1 MLLHRLKQKVKVP
14 FLELAYYVANSDNDF
29 SSKEEDVINSYC
41 VEMQIDNIDFDKSN
55 IDLDLT
61 LSNIESS
68 QSQKIVLLEIMALV
82 YSDNILHQAEAKV
95 LQSMADKFQLNP
107 KLVSVYAEWSKAMFA
122 LTIQGISLIEL

>member
-1 MLLHRLKQKVKVP
+1 MFLIRLNQKEKVA

-55 IDLDLT
+55 FDLDFT

-68 QSQKIVLLEIMALV
+68 QSQKIVLLEIMALD

>member
-1 MLLHRLKQKVKVP
+1 MFLNRLNQKEKVA

-55 IDLDLT
+55 FDLDFT

>member
-1 MLLHRLKQKVKVP
+1 MFLNRLDQKEKVA

-55 IDLDLT
+55 FDLDLT

>member
-1 MLLHRLKQKVKVP
+1 MFLNRLNQKEKVA

-55 IDLDLT
+55 FDLDLT